1 MIKMKRDNTSPEC
14 GGTGE
19 DRAGYEEQEDGETEA
34 QQRDGVQSHSG
45 FNKEI
50 IKNKISIFIN

>member
-1 MIKMKRDNTSPEC
+1 MINMKRDITRPQC
-14 GGTGE
+14 GGPGE

-34 QQRDGVQSHSG
+34 QERDGVQSHSG

-50 IKNKISIFIN
+50 IKNKI